1 MLSSSVS
8 PCHTKRNSV
17 SEVGLQGELSIAR
30 CFFFSHDGCFVDV
43 RSTSVG
49 ISVHGI
55 ARREAKRLIVWCD
68 RSTMWRSLGLG
79 VVATNTL
86 CASIT

>member
-1 MLSSSVS
+1 M
-8 PCHTKRNSV
+8 

-30 CFFFSHDGCFVDV
+30 FFFSHDGCFVDV

-68 RSTMWRSLGLG
+68 RSTRR
-79 VVATNTL
+79 
-86 CASIT
+86 ASKT

>member
-1 MLSSSVS
+1 M
-8 PCHTKRNSV
+8 
-17 SEVGLQGELSIAR
+17 
-30 CFFFSHDGCFVDV
+30 DV

-86 CASIT
+86 RASKT